1 MKRRVANSKS
11 IPTSTS
17 GISSRANASNT
28 GFLIPTI
35 SPLAVGK
42 QTMRSIASGV
52 FWVIGQGACNMPF
65 EYEFVKFS
73 DVFLNFEN
81 EKNWNCLHSLNPNL

>member
-1 MKRRVANSKS
+1 
-11 IPTSTS
+11 
-17 GISSRANASNT
+17 
-28 GFLIPTI
+28 
-35 SPLAVGK
+35 
-42 QTMRSIASGV
+42 
-52 FWVIGQGACNMPF
+52 MPF